1 MPILGII
8 ASSFPRPNFMG
19 AWSSAGTFT
28 AARSRPVPVVLGSTI
43 YYVTGDLGGAA
54 TNTAI
59 TFSTGNGSWS
69 ANSSFA
75 YQCLGPIAG
84 VINSTTAH
92 FAAGFGGGANHF
104 SSTDMSTFTSQ
115 TAFPATGMRS
125 ASGIG
130 FNNKFFT
137 SGGYRDPIGGFDRSS
152 YSFSSGTW
160 TTETSYPIDTDTP
173 GMFAFNN
180 SKYYFVA
187 GSNYSYS
194 GGTYT
199 AETNPPAG
207 IAGFFLGQ
215 TVYQRRVY
223 LSSGGNTSWYSWTGS
238 GGWRTETSSTGTTW
252 GGAIL
257 GNVMISKVDGYNTTT
272 QKSTIG

>member
-1 MPILGII
+1 MPILGIF
-8 ASSFPRPNFMG
+8 ASSMARPNFMG

-54 TNTAI
+54 QNTAI
-59 TFSTGNGSWS
+59 TYSTGNGTWT
-69 ANSSFA
+69 ANTSFA

-84 VINSTTAH
+84 VVGTTAH
-92 FAAGFGGGANHF
+92 FAAGFGGTTNHYT
-104 SSTDMSTFTSQ
+104 STDMSSFTSQ

-125 ASGIG
+125 ATGIG
-130 FNNKFFT
+130 NNGKFFT
-137 SGGYRDPIGGFDRSS
+137 SGGYRDPIGNFDRSS
-152 YSFSSGTW
+152 YSFSGSTW

-173 GMFAFNN
+173 GMFAFDN

-187 GSNYSYS
+187 GSTYSYS

-199 AETNPPAG
+199 AETSPPAG
-207 IAGFFLGQ
+207 IAGFFNGQ
-215 TVYQRRVY
+215 SVYQRRFY
-223 LSSGGNTSWYSWTGS
+223 GSGGGGTAWYSWTGQ
-238 GGWRTETSSTGTTW
+238 GGWRTETSSTGVTW